1 MNSLTTVGGTVVVDD
16 IDLGPL
22 PPQSRGG
29 SGGGKG
35 SSSSRRAPRRL
46 PPRSPTATSSSSKK
60 PAFQRRDKA
69 DDGEDEF
76 ASPSQSDA
84 PEPSSIR
91 GGSPPS
97 RSRRTVSWGGSSTK
111 STSIRTNLDDTMT
124 IEVDVNDGKGN
135 AYNEDDEFA
144 PSIHRV
150 GPVGGG
156 VEQWRSTSLSPSSS
170 STTTTSIMGKK
181 KWTPPRPRS
190 VPRPSSLIDRRRS
203 APSTSTSSSSTM
215 ASRRVM
221 DKNDDA
227 IELGADRPIIN
238 KWRHYSDGYEFDQ
251 WQRRQ
256 PHPASYSSQI
266 SPPPPPPPHSPSVT
280 AFHNALRSTS
290 IIETLKSV
298 ANIEPYVSSPYF
310 QRIFA
315 RGLSKLADGGGSSG
329 EVVEDDVEDAIRKSF
344 GLHDD
349 MVRVIAAAA
358 KGLMGMTTTGNDNA
372 TCGNSAMISP
382 TNTATLATARQ
393 QDDNVDNHRV
403 RLQRLLSMDLSGYS
417 NKELHA
423 TSYDN
428 GNGDCVDDNT
438 NNNSTNKRHLRS
450 VSMPPPSLQPQISSP
465 SSSTTV
471 PIQLTPSPSKAVVN
485 KVQPKPPRSNGGLSS
500 REQTWSSRP
509 ISLLLPQSSS
519 VSNDPA
525 SRQSMIVVEGGG
537 EHPYHMSSPPS
548 ANGGSFYFNAVS
560 PPLPSRDTT
569 IDSARRYL
577 GHTTREEEVED
588 FLPSFLDGRRDDEM
602 YDNESNSNNNN
613 NNNADDDILTTN
625 PAFRSP
631 SSKTT
636 TTISTVVGKRMTD
649 AEEIIRLTEQSVG
662 LLSLRDYKLELARI
676 IAAGAEMENKFQS
689 ELDLAGREVQ
699 TKDEQIDQYRII
711 MEEAERAIASYEEA
725 VHKLEEASNEKDALI
740 EQLSERVS
748 ELELELERVLGEK
761 TTTDAEHMTTIET
774 LKANIVRM
782 KSDAEVRDV
791 DQSELHANITNLE
804 SKLDTV
810 TKSYTASQ
818 AELTN
823 AHGIIA
829 LRDERIRSSEQEVIL
844 MKEMLQGHIQ
854 LYQNEISLSLQNAT
868 LVMDSLTN
876 QKDSIIATL
885 NDKIV
890 LLEQSLTELEE
901 EKEVYAMTNE
911 KSSKELNEKIHT
923 LAIALTEKD
932 RLIELLQQQQQ
943 QQHNK
948 TRKEKAVSTP
958 TSRPDPETSVI
969 KLARHNRQAY
979 ATYSNNDRGGYG
991 ESKISSHYHS
1001 SPRQLI
1007 RQQGKTA
1014 KNERWHHQEAQR
1026 NQQRHH
1032 LTPEEYITTM
1042 ESRDDDD
1049 YDRGRP
1055 LLPPR
1060 IITRERSH
1068 PKSSRRL
1075 VAPVLYYTTDDD
1087 SIFT

>member
-1 MNSLTTVGGTVVVDD
+1 MDN
-16 IDLGPL
+16 
-22 PPQSRGG
+22 
-29 SGGGKG
+29 
-35 SSSSRRAPRRL
+35 
-46 PPRSPTATSSSSKK
+46 KK
-60 PAFQRRDKA
+60 
-69 DDGEDEF
+69 
-76 ASPSQSDA
+76 
-84 PEPSSIR
+84 
-91 GGSPPS
+91 
-97 RSRRTVSWGGSSTK
+97 V
-111 STSIRTNLDDTMT
+111 
-124 IEVDVNDGKGN
+124 
-135 AYNEDDEFA
+135 
-144 PSIHRV
+144 
-150 GPVGGG
+150 
-156 VEQWRSTSLSPSSS
+156 
-170 STTTTSIMGKK
+170 
-181 KWTPPRPRS
+181 
-190 VPRPSSLIDRRRS
+190 
-203 APSTSTSSSSTM
+203 
-215 ASRRVM
+215 
-221 DKNDDA
+221 
-227 IELGADRPIIN
+227 DRPIIN
-238 KWRHYSDGYEFDQ
+238 KWRHYSDGYADNKGNKNDEDDDGDEDDQ
-251 WQRRQ
+251 WQRRQQ

-266 SPPPPPPPHSPSVT
+266 PPPPPPPPHSPSVT

-290 IIETLKSV
+290 VIETLKSV
-298 ANIEPYVSSPYF
+298 ANIEPYASSPYF
-310 QRIFA
+310 RRIFA
-315 RGLSKLADGGGSSG
+315 RGLSKLADGGGSSSSG
-329 EVVEDDVEDAIRKSF
+329 EVDVDVEDVEDAIRKSF

-349 MVRVIAAAA
+349 MVRVIAASAR
-358 KGLMGMTTTGNDNA
+358 GLMGTTATTTGNDA
-372 TCGNSAMISP
+372 ASGNYSVMISP
-382 TNTATLATARQ
+382 TNTAALATTARR
-393 QDDNVDNHRV
+393 QDDNVDNHRAA

-423 TSYDN
+423 ISNDN
-428 GNGDCVDDNT
+428 GNGDYDSVDDNT
-438 NNNSTNKRHLRS
+438 NDGTNKRHLRS
-450 VSMPPPSLQPQISSP
+450 VSMPTPSLQPQISSP

-471 PIQLTPSPSKAVVN
+471 PIQLTPSPSKAVAN
-485 KVQPKPPRSNGGLSS
+485 KVQPRPPRPNGGSSS

-509 ISLLLPQSSS
+509 TSLLLLPQSSS
-519 VSNDPA
+519 SVSDDRFSGSRPTG
-525 SRQSMIVVEGGG
+525 RQSMIVVEGGR
-537 EHPYHMSSPPS
+537 EHPYHPSSPPS
-548 ANGGSFYFNAVS
+548 ANGGGSFYLNAAS
-560 PPLPSRDTT
+560 PTLSSRDTT

-577 GHTTREEEVED
+577 GHDTTREEE
-588 FLPSFLDGRRDDEM
+588 PSFLDGRQDDEI
-602 YDNESNSNNNN
+602 YDNESNSNNNSNN

-636 TTISTVVGKRMTD
+636 ISTVVSKRMTD
-649 AEEIIRLTEQSVG
+649 AEEIIRRTEQSLG
-662 LLSLRDYKLELARI
+662 LLSLHDYKLELARI
-676 IAAGAEMENKFQS
+676 IAARAEMETKFRS

-699 TKDEQIDQYRII
+699 TKDERIDHYRII

-725 VHKLEEASNEKDALI
+725 VHDLEEASNEKDALI

-761 TTTDAEHMTTIET
+761 TTADAEHMTTIET

-823 AHGIIA
+823 AHGIIE

-854 LYQNEISLSLQNAT
+854 LYQNEISLSLENAT
-868 LVMDSLTN
+868 LVMDSLAN

-901 EKEVYAMTNE
+901 EKEVYAMTSE

-932 RLIELLQQQQQ
+932 RLIELLQQE
-943 QQHNK
+943 HNE

-958 TSRPDPETSVI
+958 TSRPDPETSVK
-969 KLARHNRQAY
+969 KLASHNRQAY
-979 ATYSNNDRGGYG
+979 ATYNNNEREGYG

-1014 KNERWHHQEAQR
+1014 KNERWHHQEEQR
-1026 NQQRHH
+1026 NHHHHNNRHH
-1032 LTPEEYITTM
+1032 LTPEEYITTI

-1049 YDRGRP
+1049 YDNGQS

-1068 PKSSRRL
+1068 PKSSHRS